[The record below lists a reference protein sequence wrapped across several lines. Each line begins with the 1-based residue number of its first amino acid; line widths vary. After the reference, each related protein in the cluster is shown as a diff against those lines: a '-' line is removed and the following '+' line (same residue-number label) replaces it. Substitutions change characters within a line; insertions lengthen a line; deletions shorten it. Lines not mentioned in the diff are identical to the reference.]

1 MSQPLFKKVDCILLY
16 VPNLDDALTLYR
28 DRLGHSLIWRT
39 AEAAGL
45 RMPGTDT
52 EIVLRTGDRG
62 TEIDLLV
69 DSADEAA
76 KVFEQ
81 AGGTIVVPPFD
92 IDIGRCVVV
101 KDPWGHVLVL
111 LDTSKGLYAT
121 DEQGNV
127 TGNEAVG

>member
-101 KDPWGHVLVL
+101 KDPWGHALVL

-127 TGNEAVG
+127 TGNESVG